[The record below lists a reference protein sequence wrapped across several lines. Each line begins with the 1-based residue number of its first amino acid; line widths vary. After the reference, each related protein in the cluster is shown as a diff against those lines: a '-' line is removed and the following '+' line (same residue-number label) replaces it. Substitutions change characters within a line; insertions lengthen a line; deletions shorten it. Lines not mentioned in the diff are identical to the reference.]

1 KYPLALINKLID
13 LLPDPLLIGYDIGCG
28 FSESAHNSHTLGP
41 RLHACLTRF
50 LVGGFH
56 CYGHARSCSIDWQPL
71 YVPGA
76 GLEHFEGCEQ
86 IFSQSNGCARC
97 SRMASRFHRQQLIHR
112 FFKNWNEER
121 YLECSN
127 FILKRYRDAT
137 GIIHSHPALLADA
150 MLKLDITDPKTF
162 ETWLKEES
170 DYLTCDDDAAPAV
183 DLRVTYFR
191 TLEKLRE
198 AE

>member
-1 KYPLALINKLID
+1 LADDSEKKGKGYFSETGLFLASCRHEAALAFCDMVESGEKFKYPLALINQLID

-28 FSESAHNSHTLGP
+28 FSESAHNSQTLGP

-97 SRMASRFHRQQLIHR
+97 TRMASRFHRQQLIHR

-121 YLECSN
+121 YNECS
-127 FILKRYRDAT
+127 K
-137 GIIHSHPALLADA
+137 
-150 MLKLDITDPKTF
+150 
-162 ETWLKEES
+162 
-170 DYLTCDDDAAPAV
+170 
-183 DLRVTYFR
+183 
-191 TLEKLRE
+191 
-198 AE
+198 